1 MLEKAKITDS
11 FELSDEGV
19 SFDEALETLIH
30 SINNEA
36 NLTFLGEIA
45 INFQIKQHLKNREL
59 ISRKYKTL
67 KTEKVSPPIIV
78 IGLPRSGTTF
88 LFNLLSKDKK
98 FRSPLFWEMLNP
110 LPLVKNGSYKE
121 KVRIIKSEGI
131 LFFKELYIP
140 KLDDIHNINSH
151 SPEECLLIKVLS
163 LQSILYYYMANT
175 PTYLDYL
182 AEANKRES
190 YLWHHKFLRVLE
202 ENGKPERWLLKDPS
216 HLGNLE
222 EILGVYPDAC
232 FIDIRR
238 DPSETLPSICSLTK
252 QVRGGFSKNID
263 LKELGQKTLD
273 FWAKSNE
280 KNEFQK
286 SNLPEDKYMS
296 VEYEDLVEDP
306 MNLIKDI
313 YANFSLEFCEEAQTN
328 MFKYLDKGKD
338 EARIPHKYSLE
349 DYGLSR
355 GEVHNK
361 LNFS

>member
-11 FELSDEGV
+11 FKLSDEGV

-36 NLTFLGEIA
+36 NLTFLGEMA
-45 INFQIKQHLKNREL
+45 VNFQIKQHLKNREL

-140 KLDDIHNINSH
+140 KLDDIHNINSL

-232 FIDIRR
+232 FIHTFAEILQR
-238 DPSETLPSICSLTK
+238 L
-252 QVRGGFSKNID
+252 
-263 LKELGQKTLD
+263 
-273 FWAKSNE
+273 
-280 KNEFQK
+280 
-286 SNLPEDKYMS
+286 
-296 VEYEDLVEDP
+296 
-306 MNLIKDI
+306 
-313 YANFSLEFCEEAQTN
+313 
-328 MFKYLDKGKD
+328 YLLF
-338 EARIPHKYSLE
+338 AVSQ
-349 DYGLSR
+349 
-355 GEVHNK
+355 NK
-361 LNFS
+361 